1 MPVLEFTVIFLTVTV
16 FAVILFAFIVSAFIV
31 LKVDNPL
38 IVNVPDIVTGPLNVA
53 DPANDVVFE
62 NTAVLLVTVLENVT
76 VPPATRAAKSSMF
89 VLSLVSAIL
98 FYLSKRL
105 LRPIQQ

>member
-1 MPVLEFTVIFLTVTV
+1 VLEFTVMFFTVTV
-16 FAVILFAFIVSAFIV
+16 FAVILFAFNVSAFMLV
-31 LKVDNPL
+31 KADSPL
-38 IVNVPDIVTGPLNVA
+38 TVNVPDSDTGPLNVA

-62 NTAVLLVTVLENVT
+62 NTAVLVVMVLENVT

-89 VLSLVSAIL
+89 VLSLVNAIL

-105 LRPIQQ
+105 LRPIPP